1 MSGALRQYTVRA
13 RRNGNRSLKPVGP
26 TLDAKPEPL
35 AQFDIVFERI
45 SLSETIYVLDALRGR
60 MACDKINAD
69 GSEKDT
75 ESFAQGERFV
85 QENQSEHGA
94 ANDKHAIDRDDDA
107 GRPFG

>member
-1 MSGALRQYTVRA
+1 MRQCVQLDVACAVSAQNEMNSSSSAEDSGINASLR
-13 RRNGNRSLKPVGP
+13 
-26 TLDAKPEPL
+26 
-35 AQFDIVFERI
+35 
-45 SLSETIYVLDALRGR
+45 R

-69 GSEKDT
+69 GGEEDT
-75 ESFAQGERFV
+75 KSFAQGERFV

>member
-1 MSGALRQYTVRA
+1 
-13 RRNGNRSLKPVGP
+13 
-26 TLDAKPEPL
+26 
-35 AQFDIVFERI
+35 
-45 SLSETIYVLDALRGR
+45 

-69 GSEKDT
+69 GGEEDT

-107 GRPFG
+107 GRPFGQREEIKDNRNYQGHARPEHKHAIGGGKIVSGECFHVSAEDGDGG

>member
-1 MSGALRQYTVRA
+1 MDLTKS
-13 RRNGNRSLKPVGP
+13 NDS
-26 TLDAKPEPL
+26 
-35 AQFDIVFERI
+35 RI
-45 SLSETIYVLDALRGR
+45 NVSTRR

-69 GSEKDT
+69 GGEENT

-107 GRPFG
+107 GRPSDNARK